1 MAGLEFEVPKELETK
16 QVEAIE
22 RASKNG
28 KIRIGV
34 NETTKAIERGI
45 AKIVFVASDV
55 SPKEIVMHLPLICK
69 EKNIPFS
76 FIKTKED
83 LGKAVGIP
91 VSTSSIAITDEGDA
105 KKEIADIIKK
115 VSDLQK

>member
-1 MAGLEFEVPKELETK
+1 MAENFSVPAELETK
-16 QVEAIE
+16 QLEAIE

-45 AKIVFVASDV
+45 AKIVFIATDT
-55 SPKEIVMHLPLICK
+55 SPKEIIMHLPLICK

-76 FIKTKED
+76 FVKTKEN
-83 LGKAVGIP
+83 LGKATGIP
-91 VSTSSIAITDEGDA
+91 VSTSSIAIIDEGDA
-105 KKEIADIIKK
+105 KKEISDIIKK
-115 VSDLQK
+115 VNDLQK